1 MKTRLN
7 EFVDFQSVV
16 ANLPT
21 FGIVVIDRRFN
32 VVLWNRFME
41 LNSNIRA
48 ENVLGKNLFDAFPE
62 LNRNWLEKK
71 IRSCMILKSAS
82 FSSWE
87 QRPYLF
93 RFNSSVITPGEAEF
107 MYQDASIFPVHD
119 HEGEVQGACITI
131 HDATQLVEVTCQ
143 LERTMDQALAL
154 EDSNRSDGLTGLYNR
169 KFFDEQI
176 TQEIVNARRYKW
188 PLTLAMID
196 VDHFKTINDT
206 YGHSSGDEVLRSLAA
221 RLKSMMR
228 TNDTLC
234 RYGGEE
240 FALILPHIGLENSSF
255 LLERLRKTIEA
266 MVVDLEQAIKVSVT
280 ISIGIAE
287 LQDGLAPGQLVT
299 RADESLYR
307 SKRTGRNRVTCY
319 VESSSD
325 NHLADL
331 PAAIYTRPG

>member
-1 MKTRLN
+1 MKSHLN
-7 EFVDFQSVV
+7 VFVDFQNVV
-16 ANLPT
+16 ANMPT
-21 FGIVVIDRRFN
+21 FGIVVVDRRFN

-71 IRSCMILKSAS
+71 IRSCLILKSAS

-93 RFNSSVITPGEAEF
+93 RFNSSAITPGEADF

-119 HEGEVQGACITI
+119 HEGAVQGACIAI
-131 HDATQLVEVTCQ
+131 HDSTQLVEVTRM
-143 LERTMDQALAL
+143 LERTMDQALDL
-154 EDSNRSDGLTGLYNR
+154 EESNRRDGLTGLYNR

-176 TQEIVNARRYKW
+176 TQEIVNARRYNW

-206 YGHSSGDEVLRSLAA
+206 YGHSSGDAVLRSLAA
-221 RLKSMMR
+221 RLKSMLR
-228 TNDTLC
+228 ATDTLC

-240 FALILPHIGLENSSF
+240 FALILPHISLENSSF
-255 LLERLRKTIEA
+255 LLDRLRKAIETMA
-266 MVVDLEQAIKVSVT
+266 VDLEQSIQVSVT
-280 ISIGIAE
+280 VSIGIAE
-287 LQDGLAPGQLVT
+287 LQEGLAPGQLVS
-299 RADESLYR
+299 RADESLYS
-307 SKRTGRNRVTCY
+307 SKRAGRNRVTCY
-319 VESSSD
+319 VESGAVAAVTLSSE
-325 NHLADL
+325 N
-331 PAAIYTRPG
+331 